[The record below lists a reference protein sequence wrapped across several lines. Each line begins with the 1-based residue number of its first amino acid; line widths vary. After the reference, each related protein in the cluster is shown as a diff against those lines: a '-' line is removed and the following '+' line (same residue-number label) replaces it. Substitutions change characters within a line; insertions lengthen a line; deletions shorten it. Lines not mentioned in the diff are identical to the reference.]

1 MTISWKKFGNLSFR
15 VPSRKKITDNTWF
28 YFSSVTKKRE
38 ALYGIRYFEVL
49 LYYYCTPPQYLQLT
63 LS

>member
-1 MTISWKKFGNLSFR
+1 MTISWKKFGIFLFEFLVGKR
-15 VPSRKKITDNTWF
+15 LLIILGF
-28 YFSSVTKKRE
+28 YFSSVTKKLE